1 MPPRKKK
8 KTADQEPGYEESFV
22 ELQEIVATLEAGD
35 VPLEEAMALFER
47 GQMLTKRCNE
57 LLQNA
62 ELRIRK
68 LVQSS
73 DSDDPEA

>member
-8 KTADQEPGYEESFV
+8 KTADQEPGYEESFA

>member
-1 MPPRKKK
+1 MSPKKKK
-8 KTADQEPGYEESFV
+8 KTADQEPGYEESFA

-47 GQMLTKRCNE
+47 GQMLTKRCTE

-73 DSDDPEA
+73 DTDDPEA

>member
-1 MPPRKKK
+1 MSPKKKK
-8 KTADQEPGYEESFV
+8 KTSDQEPGYEESFA

-47 GQMLTKRCNE
+47 GQMLTKRCTE

-73 DSDDPEA
+73 DTDDPEA